1 MRCDQIRDRIGLL
14 VDNELAPADRQA
26 VAAHA
31 AACPDCARHRD
42 ELERLRAQ
50 LRLAREPAPRA
61 LVERVRASLA
71 VEASAPRAE
80 RARSAEPAPHPVGIV
95 RRLAWR
101 LQPYAREVA
110 AVLIACVLSIAS
122 TAFLV
127 QRMTSQDQLARD
139 VLAAHVRSMLQD
151 NAVQIAS
158 LDTHTVKPW
167 FAGRLEFTPIVKDL
181 SAEGFQ
187 LVGGRLDFVGGRRV
201 AALVYR
207 RRLHQI
213 SVFIWPAGSEP
224 VASASTVING
234 YHVVA
239 WSKAGMSIWTVSDIN
254 EAELRELQT
263 LL

>member
-1 MRCDQIRDRIGLL
+1 MRCDQIRDRIGPLI
-14 VDNELAPADRQA
+14 DGELAPADRQT
-26 VAAHA
+26 VTAHA
-31 AACPDCARHRD
+31 AGCPDCARHRD

-61 LVERVRASLA
+61 LAGRVRASLA
-71 VEASAPRAE
+71 VEASTPQ
-80 RARSAEPAPHPVGIV
+80 AEPARAPEAGPHPTGIV
-95 RRLAWR
+95 RRFAWR
-101 LQPYAREVA
+101 LQPYVREVA
-110 AVLIACVLSIAS
+110 AVLIACVLSISS
-122 TAFLV
+122 TAFFV

-139 VLAAHVRSMLQD
+139 VLAAHVRSLLQD
-151 NAVQIAS
+151 NAVQVAS

-187 LVGGRLDFVGGRRV
+187 LLGGRLDYVGGRRV

-213 SVFIWPAGSEP
+213 SVFIWPAGGEP
-224 VASASTVING
+224 APASTVING

-239 WSKAGMSIWTVSDIN
+239 WSKAGMSLWAVSDIN
-254 EAELRELQT
+254 EAELRELQG

>member
-1 MRCDQIRDRIGLL
+1 MRCDQIRDRIGPLI
-14 VDNELAPADRQA
+14 DGELAPADRQA
-26 VAAHA
+26 VTAHA
-31 AACPDCARHRD
+31 AGCPECARHRD
-42 ELERLRAQ
+42 ELEHLRAQ
-50 LRLAREPAPRA
+50 LRVVREPAPRA
-61 LVERVRASLA
+61 LVDRVRASLA
-71 VEASAPRAE
+71 VEASAPD
-80 RARSAEPAPHPVGIV
+80 ARPVRPPEASPRPTGIV

-101 LQPYAREVA
+101 LQPHMREIA

-139 VLAAHVRSMLQD
+139 VLAAHVRSLLQD

-187 LVGGRLDFVGGRRV
+187 LLGGRLDYVGGRRV

-213 SVFIWPAGSEP
+213 SVFIWPAGGEP
-224 VASASTVING
+224 PPVSTVING

-239 WSKAGMSIWTVSDIN
+239 WSKAGMSIWAVSDIN
-254 EAELRELQT
+254 EAELRELQG